1 MFDIEMFVH
10 VVSIAMFF
18 VLIVTQ
24 AWRHSIT
31 TAIYVT
37 SLIAA
42 VECYNMCCKEAAFMV
57 ILFGA
62 FLSLVRAI
70 VNHDVD
76 RILKRN

>member
-24 AWRHSIT
+24 AWKHSIT

-37 SLIAA
+37 SLVVAA
-42 VECYNMCCKEAAFMV
+42 ECYNVCCKEAAFMV

-62 FLSLVRAI
+62 FISLVRAV
-70 VNHDVD
+70 VNHDID
-76 RILKRN
+76 RVLKRN